1 MTQRITN
8 LISSILCSANE
19 MYTKLT
25 KHGYSKPDMH
35 GHVTVSA
42 AWGT

>member
-8 LISSILCSANE
+8 LISSILRSTMA
-19 MYTKLT
+19 MYSKLT
-25 KHGYSKPDMH
+25 KLGYSKPDAH